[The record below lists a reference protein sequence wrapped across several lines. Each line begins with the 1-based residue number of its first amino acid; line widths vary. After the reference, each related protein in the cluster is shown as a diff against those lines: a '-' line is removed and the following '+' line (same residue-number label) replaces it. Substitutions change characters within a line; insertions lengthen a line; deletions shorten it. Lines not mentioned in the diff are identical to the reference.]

1 MLICRCTY
9 IRTYIHIYIYIIV
22 YTHIHIT
29 HIYTYTH
36 LPINVHIMIYI
47 SPSVSHS
54 SAEVLSSG
62 AIRFHFDLAS
72 IWEIKDNVT
81 KIELNF
87 MIHHSG
93 EDSLKVA
100 VKFCKITQYICDP
113 VATVVTPSTVDGYS
127 VVTVLVTS
135 LALSPPDNS
144 ILTFT
149 VKTNGNV
156 VESTVSEFICEP
168 LLLVCSTSIPSAA
181 PSFRT
186 RKQKRSVAST
196 LQGGNDSYDHVLTE
210 GEEHHAVKRLTATCL
225 LRSHVVKFAELGI
238 SNVASPTSMDIQ
250 KCSGGCAVENTY
262 SNNGVKHTEL
272 MALDGGTYVSCS
284 PLTYGADVVI
294 YSNPDGSFSI
304 VVEENIKALSCGC
317 R

>member
-1 MLICRCTY
+1 MY
-9 IRTYIHIYIYIIV
+9 MF
-22 YTHIHIT
+22 
-29 HIYTYTH
+29 
-36 LPINVHIMIYI
+36 IMIYI
-47 SPSVSHS
+47 SPSVSRS
-54 SAEVLSSG
+54 STEVLSSG
-62 AIRFHFDLAS
+62 TIRLHFDLTS

-87 MIHHSG
+87 MIHYSG
-93 EDSLKVA
+93 DASLKVA

-113 VATVVTPSTVDGYS
+113 VSTVVTPSTVDGYS
-127 VVTVLVTS
+127 IVTVLVTS

-156 VESTVSEFICEP
+156 VDSTVSELICEP
-168 LLLVCSTSIPSAA
+168 LLIVCSTSIPSAA
-181 PSFRT
+181 PSFRIH
-186 RKQKRSVAST
+186 KQKRSIAST
-196 LQGGNDSYDHVLTE
+196 LEGGNDSYDHVLTE
-210 GEEHHAVKRLTATCL
+210 EKGHHAVKRLTVTCIL
-225 LRSHVVKFAELGI
+225 SSHVVKFSELGI
-238 SNVASPTSMDIQ
+238 SNVASPTSLDIQ
-250 KCSGGCAVENTY
+250 KCSGGCAAENTY
-262 SNNGVKHTEL
+262 SNNGMKHTEL

-304 VVEENIKALSCGC
+304 VVEENIIAMSCGC